1 VLTDL
6 LYRRAD
12 AAPDALAVVSGA
24 ERLSYADLVDRV
36 ERLAAGLVAE
46 GVERGD
52 AVGVLLPNDARFV
65 VAYHAIAGIGAVVV
79 PVNPAFK
86 QDELD
91 FHFNVSDV
99 SAVIADERGADLC
112 RGVFDGW
119 EEPMRVIA
127 PADLERLA
135 GTEPRRLEPRAPDE
149 PLVYLF
155 SSGSTGRPK
164 RVPRTHGQVCAEAA
178 FYPDVGIGP
187 EDRIFVT
194 VPLFH
199 SYGMGFCLLAAAGT
213 GAALI
218 LLEEPNPF
226 LLRRRTAMELI
237 ERERATVLPGVPFHY
252 RLMAEASDEADLS
265 SLRLCFSAGTAL
277 PRPVFDAFTSR
288 FGVPVRQHYGCTE
301 AGSLTAN
308 LDADPEPTAD
318 SAGTPIGPVEIRI
331 VDGEVAVR
339 SPAMTSGYSDM
350 DELNRE
356 AFRDGFF
363 LTGDLGEL
371 AEDGRLT
378 ITGRKKLLIEVGGYK
393 VDPIEVA
400 DVVAAHPAVRE
411 AVVVGVNG
419 REGADQ
425 LVKAVVVPEG
435 ELDEAD
441 LIGFCQDRLANFKVP
456 RVVEV
461 RDEIPRSPLGKV
473 LRKYL
478 V

>member
-1 VLTDL
+1 MDL
-6 LYRRAD
+6 LYRRA
-12 AAPDALAVVSGA
+12 AGAPDALAVVSGDT
-24 ERLSYADLVDRV
+24 RLTYPELVERV
-36 ERLAAGLVAE
+36 ERIAAGLVAE
-46 GVERGD
+46 GIGPGD
-52 AVGVLLPNDARFV
+52 AVGVLLPNDHRFV
-65 VAYHAIAGIGAVVV
+65 TAYHAIAGIGAVVA

-91 FHFNVSDV
+91 FHFRMSGVR
-99 SAVIADERGADLC
+99 AVIADERGAVLC
-112 RGVFDGW
+112 RGVFEGW
-119 EEPMRVIA
+119 DEPAQVIG

-135 GTEPRRLEPRAPDE
+135 ATKPERLEPRSPDE

-164 RVPRTHGQVCAEAA
+164 RVPRTHGQVCAEAG
-178 FYPDVGIGP
+178 FYPEVGIGP

-194 VPLFH
+194 VPMFH

-237 ERERATVLPGVPFHY
+237 ELERATVLPGVPFHY

-277 PRPVFDAFTSR
+277 PRPFFDAFLDR
-288 FGVPVRQHYGCTE
+288 FGLPVRQHYGCTE

-308 LDADPEPTAD
+308 LDADPQATAET
-318 SAGTPIGPVEIRI
+318 AGTPIGPVEIRI
-331 VDGEVAVR
+331 LDGEVAVR
-339 SPAMTSGYSDM
+339 SPAQTSGYSDM

-356 AFRDGFF
+356 AFSDGFF
-363 LTGDLGEL
+363 LTGDLGSL
-371 AEDGRLT
+371 DEDGRLT
-378 ITGRKKLLIEVGGYK
+378 ITGRRKLLIEVGGYK

-400 DVVAAHPAVRE
+400 DVVEAHAGVRE
-411 AVVVGVNG
+411 AVVVGVDG

-425 LVKAVVVPEG
+425 LVKAVVVPEAG
-435 ELDEAD
+435 EVDEAE
-441 LIGFCQDRLANFKVP
+441 LIAFCQDRLANYKVP
-456 RVVEV
+456 RLVEL

>member
-1 VLTDL
+1 MDL
-6 LYRRAD
+6 LYRRA
-12 AAPDALAVVSGA
+12 AGAPDALAVVSGETRLTYA
-24 ERLSYADLVDRV
+24 ELVDRV
-36 ERLAAGLVAE
+36 ERVAAGLVAE
-46 GVERGD
+46 GIQPGD
-52 AVGVLLPNDARFV
+52 AVGVLLPNDHRFV
-65 VAYHAIAGIGAVVV
+65 AAYHAIAAIGAVVS

-91 FHFNVSDV
+91 FHFRTSGVR
-99 SAVIADERGADLC
+99 AVIADERGADMC
-112 RGVFDGW
+112 RGVFSGW
-119 EEPMRVIA
+119 DEPAQVIA

-135 GTEPRRLEPRAPDE
+135 ATEPQRLEPRSADE

-164 RVPRTHGQVCAEAA
+164 RVPRTHGQVCAEAD
-178 FYPDVGIGP
+178 FYPAVGIGRD
-187 EDRIFVT
+187 DRIFVT

-277 PRPVFDAFTSR
+277 PRPFFDAFLDR
-288 FGVPVRQHYGCTE
+288 FGLPVRQHYGCTE

-308 LDADPEPTAD
+308 LEADPEPSAD
-318 SAGTPIGPVEIRI
+318 TAGTPIGPVEIRI
-331 VDGEVAVR
+331 LDGEVAVR
-339 SPAMTSGYSDM
+339 SPAQTSGYSDM

-363 LTGDLGEL
+363 LTGDLGSLDEQ
-371 AEDGRLT
+371 GRLT

-400 DVVAAHPAVRE
+400 DVVEAHPGVRE
-411 AVVVGVNG
+411 AVVVGVDG

-425 LVKAVVVPEG
+425 LVKAVVVPDG
-435 ELDEAD
+435 ELEEAD
-441 LIGFCQDRLANFKVP
+441 LIAFCQERLANYKVP

>member
-1 VLTDL
+1 MDL
-6 LYRRAD
+6 LYRSVSG
-12 AAPDALAVVSGA
+12 APDTLAVVSGD
-24 ERLSYADLVDRV
+24 ERLTHAELVDRV
-36 ERLAAGLVAE
+36 ERLAAGLLAE
-46 GVERGD
+46 GIEPGD
-52 AVGVLLPNDARFV
+52 AVGLLLPNDSRFV
-65 VAYHAIAGIGAVVV
+65 VAYHAVAAIGAVVA

-86 QDELD
+86 QDELH
-91 FHFNVSDV
+91 FHFRTSDV
-99 SAVIADERGADLC
+99 SAVIADERGAELC
-112 RGVFDGW
+112 RGVFAGW
-119 EEPMRVIA
+119 DEPVLVIG
-127 PADLERLA
+127 PPDLERLA
-135 GTEPRRLEPRAPDE
+135 ATEPRPLESRGPDE
-149 PLVYLF
+149 LLVYLF

-164 RVPRTHGQVCAEAA
+164 RVPRTHGQVRAEAA
-178 FYPDVGIGP
+178 FYPEVGIGP
-187 EDRIFVT
+187 QDRIFVT

-226 LLRRRTAMELI
+226 LLRRRTAMRLI

-252 RLMAEASDEADLS
+252 RLMAEASDDADLS

-277 PRPVFDAFTSR
+277 PRPVFDAFTDR

-308 LDADPEPTAD
+308 LDADPAASAHTAG
-318 SAGTPIGPVEIRI
+318 APIGPVEIRI

-339 SPAMTSGYSDM
+339 SPAQTSGYSDM
-350 DELNRE
+350 DDLNRE
-356 AFRDGFF
+356 AFQDGFF
-363 LTGDLGEL
+363 LTGDLGALDEH
-371 AEDGRLT
+371 GRLT

-400 DVVAAHPAVRE
+400 DVVEAHPAVSE
-411 AVVVGVNG
+411 AVVVGVDG
-419 REGADQ
+419 RESGDQ
-425 LVKAVVVPEG
+425 LVKAVVVPEDG
-435 ELDEAD
+435 ELDEAE
-441 LIGFCQDRLANFKVP
+441 LIAFCQERMANYKVP
-456 RVVEV
+456 RAIEV

>member
-1 VLTDL
+1 MEL
-6 LYRRAD
+6 LYRRVGD
-12 AAPDALAVVSGA
+12 APDALAVVSGDT
-24 ERLSYADLVDRV
+24 RLSYAELVDRV
-36 ERLAAGLVAE
+36 ERIAAGLVAE
-46 GVERGD
+46 GIGPGD
-52 AVGVLLPNDARFV
+52 AVGLLLPNDARFV
-65 VAYHAIAGIGAVVV
+65 AAYHAIAAIGAVVA

-91 FHFNVSDV
+91 FHFRKSGVG
-99 SAVIADERGADLC
+99 AVIADERGAALC

-119 EEPMRVIA
+119 DEPAQVIG
-127 PADLERLA
+127 PAELERLA
-135 GTEPRRLEPRAPDE
+135 AAEPRPLEPRSPGE
-149 PLVYLF
+149 PVVYLF

-178 FYPDVGIGP
+178 LYPGIGIRP
-187 EDRIFVT
+187 DDRIFVT

-252 RLMAEASDEADLS
+252 KLMAEATDELDLS

-277 PRPVFDAFTSR
+277 PRPVFDSFASR

-301 AGSLTAN
+301 AGALTAN
-308 LDADPEPTAD
+308 LDADPEPTAET
-318 SAGTPIGPVEIRI
+318 AGTAIGPVEIRI

-339 SPAMTSGYSDM
+339 SPGQTSGYSDM
-350 DELNRE
+350 DDLNRE
-356 AFRDGFF
+356 VFQDGFF
-363 LTGDLGEL
+363 LTGDLGVLDEQ
-371 AEDGRLT
+371 GRLT
-378 ITGRKKLLIEVGGYK
+378 ITGRTKLLIEVGGYK
-393 VDPIEVA
+393 VDPVEVA
-400 DVVAAHPAVRE
+400 DVVEAHPGVRE

-419 REGADQ
+419 REGADEV
-425 LVKAVVVPEG
+425 VKAVVVPEG
-435 ELDEAD
+435 DVDEAE
-441 LIGFCQDRLANFKVP
+441 LLAFCQERLANYKVP
-456 RVVEV
+456 RVVEF
-461 RDEIPRSPLGKV
+461 RDEIPRNPLGKV